1 MQPKGRV
8 LKLHYVNKVY
18 LFVKENGVLLTAALF
33 LIVGLFIGIFTY
45 SKNSFAFDYSK
56 DYIINILSNQNNLSF
71 INLFFDSFVSGLLY
85 AVILFSFGASV
96 LGLAL
101 SPFLLSFKGFLYGSV
116 VTYLYSEY
124 ALNGIVF
131 HTVFILPS
139 AVLYIIALILFAR
152 ESVYF
157 SAFLVRLTLP
167 STAPQNLYI
176 PFKNYCKRYLLIGIL
191 ILFSSIID
199 SLISVNF
206 LNKFTL

>member
-33 LIVGLFIGIFTY
+33 LIAGLFVGIFTY
-45 SKNSFAFDYSK
+45 SKNTFAFDYSK
-56 DYIINILSNQNNLSF
+56 NCINDILSKQSNLSF
-71 INLFFDSFVSGLLY
+71 FKIFFDSFAGGLLY

-101 SPFLLSFKGFLYGSV
+101 SPFLLAFKGFLYGSV
-116 VTYLYSEY
+116 ITYLYTEY
-124 ALNGIVF
+124 AFNGIIF
-131 HTVFILPS
+131 NTVFILPS
-139 AVLYIIALILFAR
+139 AIFYIIALILFAR

-157 SAFLVRLTLP
+157 SFFLGRLTLP
-167 STAPQNLYI
+167 STAPQSLYT
-176 PFKNYCKRYLLIGIL
+176 PFKNYCKRCLLICIL
-191 ILFSSIID
+191 IVFSSFID